1 MKATGMIGKTRGYIP
16 VIGFLPAVAILLA
29 VCGCASV
36 KYHDEP
42 RKDHDEPRMTI
53 STVIYDDPLLA
64 NPTIKYSTGT
74 EPPQARIYMDP
85 DVDLSRFRQ
94 YAFDYGNQE
103 NPLLEKELFKMLEK
117 VLSQKGMTRDE
128 STPDVLIT
136 MSFFVGRRE
145 NYTPPR
151 TITTTRI
158 ENVWDTV
165 HVIGGSTPV
174 PVTESQTTPGRM
186 EVRYY
191 NNIRVNML
199 DYAKLKSGEKL
210 KTPPLVWMGEVEV
223 TGTQPDIR
231 NVAPGMFARL
241 FWGSPG
247 KITVGPLQMEGYWS
261 DKAFVVQSIHSSNQ
275 PVDINALDIIRSI
288 HGVSPIDYA
297 SRNRNNMPAA
307 ISGPRV
313 VECADPLRSLHFIS
327 SDYSIRGDT
336 VEIEIEAPSTKTTR
350 KVLVKQTPR

>member
-1 MKATGMIGKTRGYIP
+1 MKTTRMIDK
-16 VIGFLPAVAILLA
+16 IGGCIRIIRLLLTMTIILV

-36 KYHDEP
+36 K
-42 RKDHDEPRMTI
+42 DHDEPRMAI
-53 STVIYDDPLLA
+53 STVTSDDPLLA
-64 NPTIKYSTGT
+64 HSTMGYRTGT
-74 EPPQARIYMDP
+74 EPPNARIYMDP
-85 DVDLSRFRQ
+85 DADLSRFRR

-103 NPLLEKELFKMLEK
+103 NPLLEKELFKMLET
-117 VLSQKGMTRDE
+117 VLSQKGMTRNE

-136 MSFFVGRRE
+136 MSFFIGRRE
-145 NYTPPR
+145 NYIPPK

-174 PVTESQTTPGRM
+174 PVTESQIIPGRM

-223 TGTQPDIR
+223 TGTQSDIR
-231 NVAPGMFARL
+231 NSAPGMFVRL
-241 FWGSPG
+241 LWGPPG
-247 KITVGPLQMEGYWS
+247 KITIGPLQMEGYWS
-261 DKAFVVQSIHSSNQ
+261 DKAFVVRSVQSASHPI
-275 PVDINALDIIRSI
+275 DINERDIIRTI
-288 HGVSPIDYA
+288 QGVSPIDYA
-297 SRNRNNMPAA
+297 SRNKNSMPAS
-307 ISGPRV
+307 ISGPHC
-313 VECADPLRSLHFIS
+313 VESANPLTSSHFITS
-327 SDYSIRGDT
+327 NYYIYGNT